1 MSNMSNMYICI
12 FNLQD
17 NPEEAEK
24 FVTNALSNLK
34 TTMNVREPVQNTD
47 LIVEAVVESINV
59 KQKLFSSID
68 PVRTLFA
75 SRV

>member
-1 MSNMSNMYICI
+1 MYVCI

-17 NPEEAEK
+17 SPEEAEK

-34 TTMNVREPVQNTD
+34 TTMNVMEPVLNTD

-68 PVRTLFA
+68 PVRILFA
-75 SRV
+75 LCTS

>member
-1 MSNMSNMYICI
+1 MSNMYICI
-12 FNLQD
+12 LNLQD

-59 KQKLFSSID
+59 KQKLFASID
-68 PVRTLFA
+68 PVRILFA
-75 SRV
+75 SRS

>member
-68 PVRTLFA
+68 LVRTLFA

>member
-1 MSNMSNMYICI
+1 MYVCI

-17 NPEEAEK
+17 SPEEAEK

-34 TTMNVREPVQNTD
+34 TTLNVMEPVQNTD
-47 LIVEAVVESINV
+47 LIVEAVVESMHV

-68 PVRTLFA
+68 PVRILFA
-75 SRV
+75 LCVS

>member
-1 MSNMSNMYICI
+1 MYICI

-34 TTMNVREPVQNTD
+34 TTMNVTEPVQNTD
-47 LIVEAVVESINV
+47 LIVEAVVESMKV

-68 PVRTLFA
+68 PVRILFA
-75 SRV
+75 SCV

>member
-1 MSNMSNMYICI
+1 MSNLYICI

-17 NPEEAEK
+17 SPKEAEK

-34 TTMNVREPVQNTD
+34 TTMNVMEPVQNTD
-47 LIVEAVVESINV
+47 LIVEAVVENINV

-68 PVRTLFA
+68 PVRFLF
-75 SRV
+75 VLCV

>member
-1 MSNMSNMYICI
+1 MSNMYVCI

-17 NPEEAEK
+17 SPEEAEK

-34 TTMNVREPVQNTD
+34 TTMNVMEPVQNTD

-68 PVRTLFA
+68 PVRILFA
-75 SRV
+75 LCVS

>member
-1 MSNMSNMYICI
+1 MYICI
-12 FNLQD
+12 LNLQD

-59 KQKLFSSID
+59 KQKLFASID
-68 PVRTLFA
+68 PVRILFA
-75 SRV
+75 SRS

>member
-1 MSNMSNMYICI
+1 MCICM

-17 NPEEAEK
+17 SPEEAEK

-34 TTMNVREPVQNTD
+34 TTLNVMEPIQNTD
-47 LIVEAVVESINV
+47 LIIEAVVESIHV

-68 PVRTLFA
+68 PVRILL
-75 SRV
+75 VLCVL

>member
-1 MSNMSNMYICI
+1 MSNMYVCI

-17 NPEEAEK
+17 SPEEAEK

-34 TTMNVREPVQNTD
+34 TTMNVMEPVQNTD
-47 LIVEAVVESINV
+47 LIVEAVVESMNV

-68 PVRTLFA
+68 PVRILFA
-75 SRV
+75 LRVS